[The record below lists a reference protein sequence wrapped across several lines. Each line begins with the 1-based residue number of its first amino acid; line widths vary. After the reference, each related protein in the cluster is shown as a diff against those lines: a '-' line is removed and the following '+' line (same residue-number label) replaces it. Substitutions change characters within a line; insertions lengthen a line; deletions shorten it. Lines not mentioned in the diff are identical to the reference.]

1 MYKTIIIA
9 LITTCL
15 FSCKQEK
22 TGSAEFDKNRIAE
35 EVRQVNSSI
44 YNAGNE
50 KDAAKLYSYFSD
62 SVKGVFDGS
71 VMGSWEEHKKEGHAF
86 FAKQKELKYTID
98 SIYSIDVI
106 SPDVA
111 VLIGTYTMSA
121 TDTSGTFI
129 NSSHAWT
136 YVFNRIDDKW
146 KVVSFHQST
155 KPK

>member
-1 MYKTIIIA
+1 MHKTIIIA
-9 LITTCL
+9 LMTTCIC
-15 FSCKQEK
+15 SCKQEK
-22 TGSAEFDKNRIAE
+22 TESSKFDKRQIAD

-62 SVKGVFDGS
+62 SVTGVFDGS
-71 VMGSWEEHKKEGHAF
+71 VLGSWEDHKKEGHAF
-86 FAKQKELKYTID
+86 FAKQKELRYKID
-98 SIYSIDVI
+98 SIYGIDVI
-106 SPDVA
+106 SRDVA
-111 VLIGTYTMSA
+111 VLIGTYTISA
-121 TDTSGTFI
+121 TDTAGSSI

-136 YVFNRIDDKW
+136 YVFNRLDSKW